1 MQPDPDPDP
10 DPNLPWF
17 LTSPLLCCSLTCF
30 VWLTECLEQAN
41 NLKDLK
47 NTHQKCQHK
56 ERQMKRVWSR
66 IYIVSSQNR
75 HFQGKGT
82 WHSHLHH
89 QSRHWGVKKKLISI
103 KREANFY
110 IFFSNNFKQ
119 SWNCRGEDINYSTV
133 RVCYNLL
140 HGNQWN
146 TKILEH
152 EDD

>member
-1 MQPDPDPDP
+1 MREVYATRPKH
-10 DPNLPWF
+10 
-17 LTSPLLCCSLTCF
+17 PLFFSLLHFCAVQMCF
-30 VWLTECLEQAN
+30 VWLSECLEQAS

-47 NTHQKCQHK
+47 DTHQKCQHK

-66 IYIVSSQNR
+66 IYTVSSQNR

-89 QSRHWGVKKKLISI
+89 QSRHWGVKKNTHLHQ
-103 KREANFY
+103 KRSQFLY
-110 IFFSNNFKQ
+110 FFFSNNFKQ
-119 SWNCRGEDINYSTV
+119 SWNCRGDDINYSTV